1 MSNISNKPTKIRS
14 LKGPRRLL
22 ELEVIDGK
30 RYIKK
35 RDLQKYF
42 FDDMWNIKDF
52 KYHFG
57 LGHRIVRGSL
67 YKWFTVEQIDKSHRD
82 KISKKQRGDSNS
94 NSVNWY
100 RPSKL
105 IPLSELERAIGT
117 CKNKNELKAK
127 LGMTTYELSF
137 LQQFYNYRLPNN
149 VPMIDDVANHHLT
162 KAEIGLLAKVVVGM
176 DWYKDFLSNSVKKN
190 CISIRNLYFLSL
202 ELKFICR
209 KLRRYYRKDLRKHS
223 ISLNMNLIEY
233 QFSKSLTKLGINHIS
248 QQYIKK
254 LKIHVDFLLPDTNT
268 VLELDGQLHSKDK
281 DIKRDVELSKLG
293 YNIIRI
299 NLKQEGL
306 NRFSAYKNI
315 KVCLKKYL
323 SNLYDL

>member
-1 MSNISNKPTKIRS
+1 MSNLHHKPTKIRS

-42 FDDMWNIKDF
+42 FDDMWSIKDF

-57 LGHRIVRGSL
+57 LGHRIVRSSL
-67 YKWFTVEQIDKSHRD
+67 YKWFTVEQIDRSHRD

-117 CKNKNELKAK
+117 CRNKRELKEK

-137 LQQFYNYRLPNN
+137 LQQFYNYHLPNK
-149 VPMIDDVANHHLT
+149 VPMIDDVAHHHLT
-162 KAEIGLLAKVVVGM
+162 KAEIKLLAKIMVSM
-176 DWYKDFLSNSVKKN
+176 DWHKDFLSSYVKKN

-202 ELKFICR
+202 ELKYISR
-209 KLRRYYRKDLRKHS
+209 KLRRYYRKELRKHG
-223 ISLNMNLIEY
+223 IVLNMNLIEY
-233 QFSKSLTKLGINHIS
+233 QFSKSLTKLGIN
-248 QQYIKK
+248 YIPQAYVKK
-254 LKIHVDFLLPDTNT
+254 LKIHVDFILPDTNT
-268 VLELDGQLHSKDK
+268 ILELDGQLHSKYK
-281 DIKRDVELSKLG
+281 DSKRDIELSKLG

-306 NRFSAYKNI
+306 DRFSAYKSI
-315 KVCLKKYL
+315 RLCLRKYL